1 MDLDDVGDAGG
12 VEARLL
18 LAAHERVE
26 TGAGSGDG
34 DGVGEAGGGVDGVDN
49 AHQAFALAQ
58 CVGVGEEALLGAFA
72 RRNVGQC
79 YAGSFI
85 SETVAENLS
94 EGIERRFEQQTGV
107 VGRELERGRRFVE
120 ILRVAL
126 VERVCAEENR
136 QAVGEPVVF
145 AQLSGGYAD
154 ETGHSLTQLL
164 EGVELRGEG
173 ARR

>member
-26 TGAGSGDG
+26 SGAGGSDCN
-34 DGVGEAGGGVDGVDN
+34 GVGEFRRGVYSVDN
-49 AHQAFALAQ
+49 AHQPFALAQ

-107 VGRELERGRRFVE
+107 VGREL
-120 ILRVAL
+120 
-126 VERVCAEENR
+126 
-136 QAVGEPVVF
+136 
-145 AQLSGGYAD
+145 
-154 ETGHSLTQLL
+154 
-164 EGVELRGEG
+164 
-173 ARR
+173 